1 MKVLLTYNYGDE
13 AIKEIKALGYDI
25 ILKKEK
31 NLKYTDDLEDVE
43 ALVCYNPFDTLDIS
57 RMKALKWIQLSS
69 IGIDQLPKKEIKKR
83 GIIVTNNQGGYS
95 KPMGEWIVLSILEIY
110 KNKKAIYK
118 NQEQKKWKMY
128 KNLLELV
135 DKKVL
140 FLGTGTIASE
150 GAKRLQ
156 GFECQIHGVN
166 TSGHEAEYFSKV
178 YSTKEIDEIISNYD
192 IVISTL
198 PKIKETHHFIDAS
211 LMNAMKEEAV
221 LINVSRGEIIDEEAL
236 IKKLNEGKFLG
247 VSLDVFIN
255 EPLDPS
261 SELWG
266 FERVYISSHNS
277 WISEK
282 RNERRL
288 NTVLR
293 NLQLYSENKQLINK
307 KKVTKGY

>member
-13 AIKEIKALGYDI
+13 ALEKIESFGYDI

-31 NLKYTDDLEDVE
+31 GLTYTDELKDIEV
-43 ALVCYNPFDTLDIS
+43 LVCYDPFDTLDIS
-57 RMKALKWIQLSS
+57 QMKSLKWIQLSS
-69 IGIDQLPKKEIKKR
+69 IGMDQLPKDELENR
-83 GIIVTNNQGGYS
+83 DIIVTNNQGGYS
-95 KPMGEWIVLSILEIY
+95 KPMGEWIVLSILEIL

-118 NQEQKKWKMY
+118 NQENKKWKMF
-128 KNLLELV
+128 KNLLEIV

-156 GFECQIHGVN
+156 GFECRVHGVN
-166 TSGHEAEYFSKV
+166 TSGHNADYFDKVFQTEAV
-178 YSTKEIDEIISNYD
+178 NDIISDYD
-192 IVISTL
+192 VVISTL
-198 PKIKETHHFIDAS
+198 PKIEATYHFIDKD
-211 LMNAMKEEAV
+211 LIDRMKDDV
-221 LINVSRGEIIDEEAL
+221 ILVNVSRGEIIDEKAL
-236 IKKLNEGKFLG
+236 IDALKNEKFLG
-247 VSLDVFIN
+247 VNLDVFTN
-255 EPLDPS
+255 EPLDES
-261 SELWG
+261 SELWD

-288 NTVLR
+288 NMILKNMKR
-293 NLQLYSENKQLINK
+293 YSENKPLMNK

>member
-13 AIKEIKALGYDI
+13 ALEKIESLGYDI

-31 NLKYTDDLEDVE
+31 GLTYTDALEDVE
-43 ALVCYNPFDTLDIS
+43 VLVCYNPFDTLDIS
-57 RMKALKWIQLSS
+57 QMKSLKWIQLSS
-69 IGIDQLPKKEIKKR
+69 IGMDQLPKEALQNR
-83 GIIVTNNQGGYS
+83 DIIVTNNQGGYS
-95 KPMGEWIVLSILEIY
+95 KPMGEWIVLSILEIL

-118 NQEQKKWKMY
+118 NQENKKWKMF

-156 GFECQIHGVN
+156 GFECTVHGVN
-166 TSGHEAEYFSKV
+166 TTGHNSDYFDKVFQTEAV
-178 YSTKEIDEIISNYD
+178 NDIIFDYD
-192 IVISTL
+192 VVISTL
-198 PKIKETHHFIDAS
+198 PKIEATYHFIDKD
-211 LMNAMKEEAV
+211 LIDRMKDDV
-221 LINVSRGEIIDEEAL
+221 ILVNVSRGEIIDEKALIEAL
-236 IKKLNEGKFLG
+236 KNEKFLG
-247 VSLDVFIN
+247 VNLDVFTK
-255 EPLDPS
+255 EPLDES
-261 SELWG
+261 SELWD

-288 NTVLR
+288 NMILKNMKR
-293 NLQLYSENKQLINK
+293 YSENKPLLNK